1 MIDIAHCLQ
10 LSSHGLLAEK
20 QEPSL
25 KEGLLVTELTSTEN
39 RTDDRLEAMMDEF
52 EQNNPELSAAI
63 QTLGVTV
70 NEYERMLTQSRS
82 IEIQTS
88 NSTGGA
94 VAS

>member
-1 MIDIAHCLQ
+1 M
-10 LSSHGLLAEK
+10 
-20 QEPSL
+20 
-25 KEGLLVTELTSTEN
+25 TELTSTEN
-39 RTDDRLEAMMDEF
+39 RTGDRLEAMMDEF